1 MLACG
6 THFFFDN
13 VVSIEPKDD
22 MCRLQR
28 PKVLSE
34 LAMCV
39 NVPKIALMIHP
50 GSTLTPPRFSLV
62 QLASLMRPL
71 RVHLNCGFKYCACIR
86 PCFVGAIC
94 WSVQLELSVDLV
106 LCML

>member
-50 GSTLTPPRFSLV
+50 GSTLNPHYTQHTITIAVRVESGVYTVNPIRGEKLRRF
-62 QLASLMRPL
+62 R
-71 RVHLNCGFKYCACIR
+71 R
-86 PCFVGAIC
+86 
-94 WSVQLELSVDLV
+94 
-106 LCML
+106 

>member
-50 GSTLTPPRFSLV
+50 GSTLTNLCNENETPTAPPQSGQPHRSTAKV
-62 QLASLMRPL
+62 
-71 RVHLNCGFKYCACIR
+71 
-86 PCFVGAIC
+86 
-94 WSVQLELSVDLV
+94 
-106 LCML
+106 

>member
-1 MLACG
+1 M
-6 THFFFDN
+6 
-13 VVSIEPKDD
+13 VSIEPKDD

-50 GSTLTPPRFSLV
+50 GSTLNCI
-62 QLASLMRPL
+62 
-71 RVHLNCGFKYCACIR
+71 HLDTTEYICKYI
-86 PCFVGAIC
+86 
-94 WSVQLELSVDLV
+94 
-106 LCML
+106 

>member
-50 GSTLTPPRFSLV
+50 GSTLTSDDYLPAALPTKEELSTRLQVASLV
-62 QLASLMRPL
+62 GR
-71 RVHLNCGFKYCACIR
+71 RW
-86 PCFVGAIC
+86 GAAHR
-94 WSVQLELSVDLV
+94 DRRRRLV
-106 LCML
+106 K

>member
-28 PKVLSE
+28 PKVLYE

-50 GSTLTPPRFSLV
+50 GSTLKTPKIFLRHTLSCRFPSEN
-62 QLASLMRPL
+62 AEIFSSP
-71 RVHLNCGFKYCACIR
+71 
-86 PCFVGAIC
+86 P
-94 WSVQLELSVDLV
+94 S
-106 LCML
+106 

>member
-50 GSTLTPPRFSLV
+50 GSTLIFGSRFIPTSQGSETLLV
-62 QLASLMRPL
+62 MAGNGPFPGAF
-71 RVHLNCGFKYCACIR
+71 LNA
-86 PCFVGAIC
+86 
-94 WSVQLELSVDLV
+94 
-106 LCML
+106 

>member
-50 GSTLTPPRFSLV
+50 GSTLSGVQCSFSS
-62 QLASLMRPL
+62 QLPSTASPAGINRTT
-71 RVHLNCGFKYCACIR
+71 
-86 PCFVGAIC
+86 
-94 WSVQLELSVDLV
+94 
-106 LCML
+106 

>member
-50 GSTLTPPRFSLV
+50 GSTLRS
-62 QLASLMRPL
+62 
-71 RVHLNCGFKYCACIR
+71 
-86 PCFVGAIC
+86 PCVKGPIMALIIIK
-94 WSVQLELSVDLV
+94 LLY
-106 LCML
+106 

>member
-6 THFFFDN
+6 THFFFDH

-50 GSTLTPPRFSLV
+50 GSTLSEFMDTCSRI
-62 QLASLMRPL
+62 
-71 RVHLNCGFKYCACIR
+71 RVSGYVFQDTYVFISTQNAVRVK
-86 PCFVGAIC
+86 
-94 WSVQLELSVDLV
+94 
-106 LCML
+106 

>member
-1 MLACG
+1 M
-6 THFFFDN
+6 
-13 VVSIEPKDD
+13 VSIEPKDD

-50 GSTLTPPRFSLV
+50 GSTLINPSTSRFFSRVNVTVAFLPAALT
-62 QLASLMRPL
+62 QGHGGAQPL
-71 RVHLNCGFKYCACIR
+71 QPLHL
-86 PCFVGAIC
+86 
-94 WSVQLELSVDLV
+94 S
-106 LCML
+106 

>member
-1 MLACG
+1 M
-6 THFFFDN
+6 
-13 VVSIEPKDD
+13 VSIEPKDD

-50 GSTLTPPRFSLV
+50 GSTLKNWDLYLYHYLNVSILV
-62 QLASLMRPL
+62 
-71 RVHLNCGFKYCACIR
+71 
-86 PCFVGAIC
+86 
-94 WSVQLELSVDLV
+94 
-106 LCML
+106 

>member
-50 GSTLTPPRFSLV
+50 GSTLRARGGL
-62 QLASLMRPL
+62 LAVPL
-71 RVHLNCGFKYCACIR
+71 PH
-86 PCFVGAIC
+86 
-94 WSVQLELSVDLV
+94 
-106 LCML
+106 

>member
-50 GSTLTPPRFSLV
+50 GSTLT
-62 QLASLMRPL
+62 
-71 RVHLNCGFKYCACIR
+71 GF
-86 PCFVGAIC
+86 
-94 WSVQLELSVDLV
+94 
-106 LCML
+106 

>member
-50 GSTLTPPRFSLV
+50 GSTLSGGGTLEHAPLDRLEQSVSSGSAAVIGRYRESSCSL
-62 QLASLMRPL
+62 
-71 RVHLNCGFKYCACIR
+71 
-86 PCFVGAIC
+86 
-94 WSVQLELSVDLV
+94 
-106 LCML
+106 

>member
-50 GSTLTPPRFSLV
+50 GSTLSGPRL
-62 QLASLMRPL
+62 L
-71 RVHLNCGFKYCACIR
+71 CTGR
-86 PCFVGAIC
+86 PC
-94 WSVQLELSVDLV
+94 
-106 LCML
+106 

>member
-1 MLACG
+1 M
-6 THFFFDN
+6 
-13 VVSIEPKDD
+13 VSIEPKDD

-50 GSTLTPPRFSLV
+50 GSTLSEVWCMMATSCTAWV
-62 QLASLMRPL
+62 TASSAYM
-71 RVHLNCGFKYCACIR
+71 
-86 PCFVGAIC
+86 
-94 WSVQLELSVDLV
+94 
-106 LCML
+106 

>member
-50 GSTLTPPRFSLV
+50 GSTLKTS
-62 QLASLMRPL
+62 
-71 RVHLNCGFKYCACIR
+71 
-86 PCFVGAIC
+86 
-94 WSVQLELSVDLV
+94 
-106 LCML
+106 

>member
-50 GSTLTPPRFSLV
+50 GSTLNILVNTVTLALDTP
-62 QLASLMRPL
+62 
-71 RVHLNCGFKYCACIR
+71 HL
-86 PCFVGAIC
+86 PTGA
-94 WSVQLELSVDLV
+94 
-106 LCML
+106 